1 MSWPDFLVAYG
12 EIIEASCS
20 LLKPNRFACFVV
32 SDFRD
37 KDGNY
42 VGFPYETT
50 QAFRRA
56 GLNFYNDA
64 VLLNAIGSLPVRTSR
79 QFMASRK
86 MEEFMHRV
94 SDTCSLVGAEY
105 YVATG
110 TPVPGA
116 EPKKD

>member
-1 MSWPDFLVAYG
+1 MSDETGKVEVELFTPQQINDLYAGIRANCESAMHQFEQLCG
-12 EIIEASCS
+12 GRHKDQGRASM
-20 LLKPNRFACFVV
+20 
-32 SDFRD
+32 
-37 KDGNY
+37 
-42 VGFPYETT
+42 
-50 QAFRRA
+50 
-56 GLNFYNDA
+56 FY
-64 VLLNAIGSLPVRTSR
+64 
-79 QFMASRK
+79 FMASRK